1 MFQFQMQQIYVCMY
15 VCIQVSE
22 AMGGGGMAGMMGRGK
37 RHGINSFKG
46 KGGA

>member
-1 MFQFQMQQIYVCMY
+1 MYVCM
-15 VCIQVSE
+15 QVSE

-37 RHGINSFKG
+37 RMGINSFKG